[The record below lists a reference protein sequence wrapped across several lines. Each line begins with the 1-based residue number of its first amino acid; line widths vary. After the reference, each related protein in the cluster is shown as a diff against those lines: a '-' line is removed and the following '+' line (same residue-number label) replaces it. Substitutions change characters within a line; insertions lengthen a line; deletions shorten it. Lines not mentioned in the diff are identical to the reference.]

1 MQSVKTE
8 TLLRG
13 GIGVLVVA
21 LVFVIYAGIHE
32 RIVVAG
38 DTAPEFTIKAD
49 NGRTVSLPNFG
60 GKLLVL
66 NFWATWC
73 PPCVQETPSLSRFA
87 EAYAGKGVVVMGVS
101 VDKDE
106 KAYKA
111 FLQRF
116 NPAFL
121 TARDSKIHEDYGTF
135 MYPETYIIDTK
146 GRVLKKIAEPAD
158 WMNPELTREIDSML
172 VAASTT

>member
-8 TLLRG
+8 TILRAAIGLL
-13 GIGVLVVA
+13 VAA

-38 DTAPEFTIKAD
+38 DTAPEFTIAAD
-49 NGRTVSLPNFG
+49 NGRTVSVPSFG
-60 GKLLVL
+60 GKLLIL
-66 NFWATWC
+66 NFWASWC

-87 EAYAGKGVVVMGVS
+87 QAYAGKGVVVMGVS

-106 KAYKA
+106 KAYRA

-121 TARDSKIHEDYGTF
+121 TARDFKIHEDYGTF
-135 MYPETYIIDTK
+135 MYPETYIIDAK
-146 GRVLKKIAEPAD
+146 GKVLRKLAEPED
-158 WMNPELTREIDSML
+158 WMAPGITQYIDSL
-172 VAASTT
+172 L